1 MADKTKIEWADASW
15 NPTTGCNKVSSGCKH
30 CYAQREW
37 LRLSANPQTRYFGRR
52 FTEVACHPDVLSA
65 PLRWRRSRRIFV
77 NSMSDLFHEDI
88 PDAFVD
94 QVFAVMLLS
103 ARHQFQVL
111 TKRPDRMAGYFAR
124 GALYEG
130 ILRAADSW
138 RDRFPHLPNVGIS
151 DPRERLPS
159 WIWLGV
165 SVENQATAEARI
177 PLLLQTPATVRW
189 ISAEP
194 LLGPLRLNSSTPD
207 WLRGLGSLDWVV
219 AGGETGPNARP
230 MHPDWVRSLRDQC
243 RASGTAF
250 FFKQWGEWA
259 PICALDEKTQDRF
272 YRSNRRARE
281 WEDQKIV
288 DDYCGHTCT
297 VKNGILGFDGVLR
310 DMLEYKAFRVEHPIM
325 AFRTGRNT
333 AGRLLDG
340 RAWAQYPN

>member
-15 NPTTGCNKVSSGCKH
+15 NPVTGCTKVSSGCKH

-37 LRLSANPQTRYFGRR
+37 PRLSANPQTRYFERR
-52 FTEVACHPDVLSA
+52 FTEVACHPDVLLA
-65 PLRWRRSRRIFV
+65 PLRWRSPRRIFV

-111 TKRPDRMAGYFAR
+111 TKRPGRMVEYFAR
-124 GALYEG
+124 DTLRKD

-138 RDRFPHLPNVGIS
+138 QDRFPRLPNVGIP
-151 DPRERLPS
+151 DPGKHLPS

-165 SVENQATAEARI
+165 SVEDHATAEARI

-194 LLGPLRLNSSTPD
+194 LLGPLRLDSSVVD
-207 WLRGLGSLDWVV
+207 WLRGPGSLDWVV
-219 AGGETGPNARP
+219 VGGETGPSARP
-230 MHPDWVRSLRDQC
+230 MHPAWARSLRDQC
-243 RASGTAF
+243 HMSGTAF

-259 PICALDEKTQDRF
+259 PTGGGPDGLAEDISRIGK
-272 YRSNRRARE
+272 RR
-281 WEDQKIV
+281 
-288 DDYCGHTCT
+288 
-297 VKNGILGFDGVLR
+297 
-310 DMLEYKAFRVEHPIM
+310 
-325 AFRTGRNT
+325 

-340 RAWAQYPN
+340 RLWGEYPERRP